1 MSVNITSAEEL
12 AWLAQQIGSG
22 RSFTSVFLDQDIDLN
37 GKAWTAIGTQA
48 HPFSGTF
55 YGNGHTVSN
64 LLVTAAAAIRACSAI
79 SRVPPLRRPWS
90 RT

>member
-1 MSVNITSAEEL
+1 MNITSAEEL
-12 AWLAQQIGSG
+12 AWLAQQVNSG

-37 GKAWTAIGTQA
+37 GKAWSPIGTQA

-64 LLVTAAAAIRACSAI
+64 LLVTAGGSYQGLFGYLKGTASEKAGVRA
-79 SRVPPLRRPWS
+79 
-90 RT
+90 